1 VEGVRWIIDG
11 ISVASVVMD
20 VPRCS
25 LWLCTDATRSKRQ
38 DDTHS
43 KAKVGSMPLRTCL
56 PAGSGVVD
64 DTRENALENAHPG
77 SGVLED
83 TRENTLVMD
92 GTRVRVSP
100 FVMRGLAHSCLGM
113 VLQRLE
119 RGVLDCS
126 LLDDDEPVR
135 TKRGPTPLQ
144 RCIGAMFL
152 MSLKMN
158 QSSRLLLLKR
168 GGAYVW

>member
-20 VPRCS
+20 EPRCS

-38 DDTHS
+38 DDTSS
-43 KAKVGSMPLRTCL
+43 KAKVGSMPLCTCL
-56 PAGSGVVD
+56 PVGSGVVN
-64 DTRENALENAHPG
+64 DTRANALENAHPG

-92 GTRVRVSP
+92 GTRVKVSP

-113 VLQRLE
+113 VLQRAE
-119 RGVLDCS
+119 RGVLHCS

-144 RCIGAMFL
+144 RCVGAMSL
-152 MSLKMN
+152 MSL
-158 QSSRLLLLKR
+158 
-168 GGAYVW
+168 